1 MGFILTQIPTVIMY
15 HINNFT
21 RREDLKWEV
30 SSVPRGLGES
40 NLVSFTGEAENLY
53 TWCGPKWLGRKKPKR

>member
-53 TWCGPKWLGRKKPKR
+53 T